1 MASPPFNPS
10 EATPADNSLVSAYP
24 AAERTFRDIIESWL
38 LYEHGRSGHH
48 TFLSGSTAAIAAITT
63 WEIGSLV
70 YDTTKEELQICSND
84 SPITFTS
91 VTRFNTG
98 VAADDFDIIKVSASA
113 TYSGVAELATDAA
126 AITGTDTGRV
136 TTPAN
141 VKAVLDARA
150 ASDTVSGLA
159 EIAIQS
165 EMETGTDTGR
175 IVCPGRQHFHPG
187 HPKCWAYVTG
197 NGTPSISASYN
208 ITSISDTG
216 VGILTVTIAND
227 FTNGNW
233 TLVATAGNDNSDY
246 ATGEGVSVSYH
257 SKTAGTVV
265 LIADDGD
272 EDGGQSDLA
281 DPWAWDFVA
290 FGDMP

>member
-48 TFLSGSTAAIAAITT
+48 TFLSGTTAAIAAITT

-113 TYSGVAELATDAA
+113 TYSGVAELATDAE

-187 HPKCWAYVTG
+187 HPKCWVQVTG
-197 NGTPSISASYN
+197 AGSPTISSSYN
-208 ITSISDTG
+208 ITSITDTG

-227 FTNGNW
+227 FSSVNYCAIVT
-233 TLVATAGNDNSDY
+233 VGNDNSDFQ
-246 ATGEGVSVSYH
+246 TGEGVGGSYH
-257 SKTAGTVV
+257 TRQAGSIV
-265 LIADDGD
+265 LISDDGD
-272 EDGGQSDLA
+272 EDGASTDLA
-281 DPWAWDFVA
+281 DPWSWDFVA